1 MWKILVS
8 TEFEQWHQS
17 LTEKEKISL
26 SHTVT
31 LLENRGPVL
40 GRPHVDRVEGSRFHN
55 MKELRLPN
63 GIRVFFVF
71 DPRRIAVLLIG
82 GNKSESESSTPNWN
96 RFYDFMIPIAD
107 RIFAEYLLTIGDEK

>member
-26 SHTVT
+26 SHIVT

-63 GIRVFFVF
+63 GICVFFAF

-107 RIFAEYLLTIGDEK
+107 RIFAEHLLTIGDEK